1 LQLIRLRGKEGGIA
15 KNIITA
21 TIAITATTTT
31 TTTTTTTCS
40 QRQLKRP
47 PTYAACDVEET
58 FRFGWNERVEVES
71 GGEVSGCVV
80 VVVVDGGGGGG
91 GGSGGAAAAVDAV
104 VFVVVAAGAIAIRII
119 IFIMITC

>member
-58 FRFGWNERVEVES
+58 FGFGWNERVEVES
-71 GGEVSGCVV
+71 AGDVSGC